1 MWYKLA
7 QNVERAY
14 ETLKTKGVSED
25 TINKLQQLTDI
36 PLRGKYIG
44 ALMQNPSMPWNELEE
59 KLSPKQEIK
68 LSIQETRY
76 LSD

>member
-14 ETLKTKGVSED
+14 ETLKAKGVSDD
-25 TINKLQQLTDI
+25 TIKNLEAMTDI

-44 ALMQNPSMPWNELEE
+44 ALMQNPLLPWDELQGKFQTNQAQKVSNDE
-59 KLSPKQEIK
+59 LF
-68 LSIQETRY
+68 
-76 LSD
+76 